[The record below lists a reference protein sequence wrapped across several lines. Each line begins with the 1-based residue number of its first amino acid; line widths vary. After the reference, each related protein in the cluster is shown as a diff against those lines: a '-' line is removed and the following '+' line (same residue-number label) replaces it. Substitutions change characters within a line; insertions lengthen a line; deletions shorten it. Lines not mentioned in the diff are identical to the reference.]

1 MTAAP
6 PFFAALAQRARAC
19 NSLLC
24 VGLDPHPDQLPE
36 STAAAARDH
45 CLRLITACAPYACA
59 FKPNSAFF
67 EVHGAAGM
75 QALAQVIAAVPAGIP
90 VVLDAK
96 RGDIASTAAA
106 YARAAFDTLGAH
118 AITVSPYLGA
128 DSIAP
133 FTARAERGVFVLCKT
148 SNPGAGDLQLLPAAG
163 EPLYMQV
170 ARRAP
175 AWSQHDNIGLVMG
188 ATDVPALAQVRAAAP
203 QLWFLV
209 PGVGA
214 QGGELAAAL
223 HAGLRADGLG
233 VLLTVSRS
241 IAEANDPAAEAA
253 RLQNEINALRK
264 TNAGRA
270 TPPAAG
276 LQALAAALHASG
288 CVKFGEFT
296 LKSGQQ
302 SPIYIDLRRLASFPA
317 ALQTVALA
325 LLPLLRTLS
334 FQRIAAIPYA
344 ALPIGTAVALAGSFS
359 LIYPRR
365 EAKAYGTRA
374 NIEGEW
380 QPGETAVVLDD
391 LITSG
396 LSKLETI
403 AQLQSAGLVVKDIV
417 VLIDRSNDSAAAL
430 AGTGCRLQ
438 AAATIRQ
445 LLDEWLR
452 AGAVDSSQHAKV
464 LRYIAAAPAG

>member
-1 MTAAP
+1 
-6 PFFAALAQRARAC
+6 
-19 NSLLC
+19 
-24 VGLDPHPDQLPE
+24 
-36 STAAAARDH
+36 
-45 CLRLITACAPYACA
+45 
-59 FKPNSAFF
+59 
-67 EVHGAAGM
+67 
-75 QALAQVIAAVPAGIP
+75 
-90 VVLDAK
+90 
-96 RGDIASTAAA
+96 
-106 YARAAFDTLGAH
+106 
-118 AITVSPYLGA
+118 
-128 DSIAP
+128 
-133 FTARAERGVFVLCKT
+133 
-148 SNPGAGDLQLLPAAG
+148 
-163 EPLYMQV
+163 
-170 ARRAP
+170 
-175 AWSQHDNIGLVMG
+175 
-188 ATDVPALAQVRAAAP
+188 
-203 QLWFLV
+203 LV

-270 TPPAAG
+270 TAPAAG